1 MSSISLLILLLV
13 LIGVWTV
20 VVYAVGRF
28 KKDSFSLWGPIV
40 MWKTEK
46 GKKLI
51 ARIARKERFWKA
63 YADFG
68 ISLSLVAMFATFA
81 LILWNVKLTFEIAPE
96 NAPSPQMLIG
106 LPGINPIIPVGYG
119 ILALAVAIIIHEF
132 SHGIL
137 AMAEKIKVNALGL
150 IFLIFPI
157 GAFVE
162 PDEEELEKVSR
173 RKRSR
178 VFAAGPTSNM
188 ILAFVCAVIFSSL
201 MMGTLSPKT
210 DGVVI
215 TGEVANSPFDIS
227 DIKPWSV
234 ITSINGSEIKNMD
247 DFERISENINPGKY
261 YNVTVFYKGKSSDA
275 SILGGVVVA
284 GVVKGYPAYEAGMK
298 SGDVL
303 YSINGTEINNGSTFF
318 LAMNKTAAGENVV
331 VEYYRYENGTFEN
344 RSVSMVLADKYEY
357 YEKYHA
363 NKNDEEFRGKGFIGL
378 STINMGINPIPADY
392 YPHRLAHPLSSTKN
406 FFFYVALP
414 FAGLSPFPDGF
425 TAIYSTPLPSSIFWP
440 LANTFYWLFWLNF
453 AIGTF
458 NVLPAVP
465 LDGGY
470 IFKDGIASITRKI
483 GRKMKEEK
491 VDRISSSVT
500 TIFSVIVLLAILA
513 MLVIPRIRALL
524 A

>member
-1 MSSISLLILLLV
+1 MSSMSALLLFLIL
-13 LIGVWTV
+13 IGIWTFII
-20 VVYAVGRF
+20 YILKR
-28 KKDSFSLWGPIV
+28 KKNESLSMWGPIV
-40 MWKTEK
+40 MWKTER

-51 ARIARKERFWKA
+51 GKIARKEKFWKA

-68 ISLSLVAMFATFA
+68 IVLSLVAMFATFA
-81 LILWNVKLTFEIAPE
+81 LILWNVQLTFKISPE

-119 ILALAVAIIIHEF
+119 ILALAIAIIVHEF

-137 AMAEKIKVNALGL
+137 AMVGKIKVNALGL
-150 IFLIFPI
+150 IFFIVPI

-188 ILAFVCAVIFSSL
+188 ILAFVCALVFSSL
-201 MMGTLSPKT
+201 MMGALSPRT

-215 TGEVANSPFDIS
+215 TGEVPDSPFDIS
-227 DIKPWSV
+227 GVKAWSA
-234 ITSINGSEIKNMD
+234 ITSFNGIEINDMD
-247 DFERISENINPGKY
+247 DFEHATENVNPGEY
-261 YNVTVFYKGKSSDA
+261 YNVTVFYKGDFSNM

-284 GVVKGYPAYEAGMK
+284 GVIKGYPAYEAGMK
-298 SGDVL
+298 AGDVL
-303 YSINGTEINNGSTFF
+303 YRINGTEITNGSSFSH
-318 LAMNKTAAGENVV
+318 AMNLTATGEEIN

-344 RSVSMVLADKYEY
+344 HSISVVLDDKYEY
-357 YEKYHA
+357 YEKYDTGR
-363 NKNDEEFRGKGFIGL
+363 NNEDFKGRGFLGL
-378 STINMGINPIPADY
+378 STLPMGIKPIPVDY
-392 YPHRLAHPLSSTKN
+392 YPQILAHPLSSRKTL
-406 FFFYVALP
+406 FFYIALP
-414 FAGLSPFPDGF
+414 FAGLSPFPEAL
-425 TAIYSTPLPSSIFWP
+425 TALYDTPFPSQMFWP
-440 LANTFYWLFWLNF
+440 LANAFYWLFWLNF

-470 IFKDGIASITRKI
+470 IFRDGISLITKKI
-483 GRKMKEEK
+483 GKKLKEES
-491 VDRISSSVT
+491 VDRISSSIT
-500 TIFSVIVLLAILA
+500 MAFSVMVLLAILA

-524 A
+524 M

>member
-1 MSSISLLILLLV
+1 MSSISLLILLLF
-13 LIGVWTV
+13 LIGVWTIV
-20 VVYAVGRF
+20 IYAVGRT
-28 KKDSFSLWGPIV
+28 KKENFSMWGPIV

-68 ISLSLVAMFATFA
+68 IALSLVAMFATFV
-81 LILWNVKLTFEIAPE
+81 LILWNVRLTFKIAPE

-188 ILAFVCAVIFSSL
+188 ILALVCAVIFSSL

-210 DGVVI
+210 DGVIV
-215 TGEVANSPFDIS
+215 TGEVANSPFDVSGIE
-227 DIKPWSV
+227 PWSA
-234 ITSINGSEIKNMD
+234 ITSFNGSEIRNMD
-247 DFERISENINPGKY
+247 DFEYITENINPGKY
-261 YNVTVFYKGKSSDA
+261 YNVTVFYRGEFSNV

-284 GVVKGYPAYEAGMK
+284 GVVEGYPAYEAGIK
-298 SGDVL
+298 NGDVL

-318 LAMNKTAAGENVV
+318 RAMNNTVAGEEII

-344 RSVSMVLADKYEY
+344 HSISVILGDKYEY
-357 YEKYHA
+357 YEKYHPD
-363 NKNDEEFRGKGFIGL
+363 KNDEIFRGKGFLGL
-378 STINMGINPIPADY
+378 STLNMGISPIPADY
-392 YPHRLAHPLSSTKN
+392 YPQRLAHPLSSMKN

-414 FAGLSPFPDGF
+414 FAGLSPFPEGF
-425 TAIYSTPLPSSIFWP
+425 TAIYSTPLPSALFWP

-470 IFKDGIASITRKI
+470 IFKDGIGFITRKI
-483 GRKMKEEK
+483 GKRLKEEK
-491 VDRISSSVT
+491 VDKISSSVT